1 MDNMFFDI
9 NMEKLPKHIAIIMD
23 GNGRWAK
30 KRFLPRTAGHKAGV
44 ETVRTIITECKRL
57 GIKHVTLYTFST
69 ENWKRPA
76 LEVETL
82 MMLLQTYLKKEVEE
96 LNRNNVRLTAIGD
109 IEKLPKACLEELK
122 RAMELT
128 KDNDGPNLNLA
139 LNYGGRYDI
148 TNAVKQISRDIE
160 NHKLNSDDI
169 TEETIKNY
177 LSTKSIP
184 DPDLVI
190 RTSGEQRLSNFLLWE
205 LAYAELYF
213 TDVYWPDLMKKN
225 FKKLYMH
232 IKIEIEDLVDL
243 NKECLYENQNFSRI
257 SFSSAIA
264 ISCFRRFAFIYR

>member
-9 NMEKLPKHIAIIMD
+9 DINNLPKHIAIIMD

-44 ETVRTIITECKRL
+44 ETVRKVITECKRL

-82 MMLLQTYLKKEVEE
+82 MTLLQSYLKKEVEE
-96 LNRNNVRLTAIGD
+96 LNINNVKLTAIGD
-109 IEKLPKACLEELK
+109 IEKLPKSCLDELK

-148 TNAVKQISRDIE
+148 TEAVKQISRDIE

-213 TDVYWPDLMKKN
+213 TDVYWPD
-225 FKKLYMH
+225 FD
-232 IKIEIEDLVDL
+232 E
-243 NKECLYENQNFSRI
+243 KELQKAIYTYQNRD
-257 SFSSAIA
+257 
-264 ISCFRRFAFIYR
+264 RRFGGLK

>member
-9 NMEKLPKHIAIIMD
+9 DINNLPKHIAIIMD

-44 ETVRTIITECKRL
+44 ETVRKVITECKRL

-82 MMLLQTYLKKEVEE
+82 MTLLQSYLKKEVEE
-96 LNRNNVRLTAIGD
+96 LNRNNVKLTAIGD
-109 IEKLPKACLEELK
+109 IEKLPKSCLDELK

-177 LSTKSIP
+177 LSTKSLP

-213 TDVYWPDLMKKN
+213 TDVYWPD
-225 FKKLYMH
+225 FD
-232 IKIEIEDLVDL
+232 E
-243 NKECLYENQNFSRI
+243 KELQRAIYAYQNRD
-257 SFSSAIA
+257 
-264 ISCFRRFAFIYR
+264 RRFGGLK

>member
-9 NMEKLPKHIAIIMD
+9 DMENLPKHIAIIMD

-44 ETVRTIITECKRL
+44 ETVRTVITECKRL

-82 MMLLQTYLKKEVEE
+82 MTLLQSYLKKEVAE
-96 LNRNNVRLTAIGD
+96 LNRNNVKLTAIGD
-109 IEKLPKACLEELK
+109 IEKLPKSCLEELK
-122 RAMELT
+122 KAMELT
-128 KDNDGPNLNLA
+128 KNNDGPNLNLA

-160 NHKLNSDDI
+160 NHKLNSESI

-213 TDVYWPDLMKKN
+213 TDVFWPD
-225 FKKLYMH
+225 FD
-232 IKIEIEDLVDL
+232 E
-243 NKECLYENQNFSRI
+243 KELQK
-257 SFSSAIA
+257 AIYA
-264 ISCFRRFAFIYR
+264 YQTRDRRFGGLK

>member
-109 IEKLPKACLEELK
+109 IEKLIELSK
-122 RAMELT
+122 
-128 KDNDGPNLNLA
+128 
-139 LNYGGRYDI
+139 
-148 TNAVKQISRDIE
+148 
-160 NHKLNSDDI
+160 
-169 TEETIKNY
+169 
-177 LSTKSIP
+177 
-184 DPDLVI
+184 
-190 RTSGEQRLSNFLLWE
+190 
-205 LAYAELYF
+205 
-213 TDVYWPDLMKKN
+213 
-225 FKKLYMH
+225 
-232 IKIEIEDLVDL
+232 
-243 NKECLYENQNFSRI
+243 
-257 SFSSAIA
+257 
-264 ISCFRRFAFIYR
+264 

>member
-9 NMEKLPKHIAIIMD
+9 DMENLPKHIAIIMD

-44 ETVRTIITECKRL
+44 ETVRTVITECKRL

-82 MMLLQTYLKKEVEE
+82 MTLLQSYLKKEVAE
-96 LNRNNVRLTAIGD
+96 LNRNNVKLTAIGD
-109 IEKLPKACLEELK
+109 IEKLPKSCLEELK
-122 RAMELT
+122 KAIELT
-128 KDNDGPNLNLA
+128 KNNDGPNLNLA

-160 NHKLNSDDI
+160 NHKLNSESI

-213 TDVYWPDLMKKN
+213 TDVYWPD
-225 FKKLYMH
+225 FD
-232 IKIEIEDLVDL
+232 E
-243 NKECLYENQNFSRI
+243 KELQKAIYTYQNRD
-257 SFSSAIA
+257 
-264 ISCFRRFAFIYR
+264 RRFGGLK

>member
-9 NMEKLPKHIAIIMD
+9 DMENLPKHIAIIMD

-44 ETVRTIITECKRL
+44 ETVRTVITECKRL

-82 MMLLQTYLKKEVEE
+82 MTLLQSYLKKEVAE
-96 LNRNNVRLTAIGD
+96 LNRNNVKLTAIGD
-109 IEKLPKACLEELK
+109 IEKLPKSCLEELK
-122 RAMELT
+122 KAMELT
-128 KDNDGPNLNLA
+128 KNNDGPNLNLA

-160 NHKLNSDDI
+160 NHKLNSESI

-213 TDVYWPDLMKKN
+213 TDVFWPD
-225 FKKLYMH
+225 FD
-232 IKIEIEDLVDL
+232 E
-243 NKECLYENQNFSRI
+243 KELQKAIYAYQNRD
-257 SFSSAIA
+257 
-264 ISCFRRFAFIYR
+264 RRFGGLK

>member
-9 NMEKLPKHIAIIMD
+9 DMENLPKHIAIIMD

-44 ETVRTIITECKRL
+44 ETVRTVITECKRL

-82 MMLLQTYLKKEVEE
+82 MTLLQSYLKKEVAE
-96 LNRNNVRLTAIGD
+96 LNRNKVRLSAIGD
-109 IEKLPKACLEELK
+109 IEKLPEACLEELK
-122 RAMELT
+122 KAMELT

-160 NHKLNSDDI
+160 NHKLNSENI

-213 TDVYWPDLMKKN
+213 TDVYWPD
-225 FKKLYMH
+225 FD
-232 IKIEIEDLVDL
+232 E
-243 NKECLYENQNFSRI
+243 KELQKAIYAYQNRD
-257 SFSSAIA
+257 
-264 ISCFRRFAFIYR
+264 RRFGGLK

>member
-30 KRFLPRTAGHKAGV
+30 KRFLPSTAGHKAGV

-122 RAMELT
+122 RAMKLT
-128 KDNDGPNLNLA
+128 KNTDGPNLNLA

-213 TDVYWPDLMKKN
+213 TDVYWPD
-225 FKKLYMH
+225 FD
-232 IKIEIEDLVDL
+232 E
-243 NKECLYENQNFSRI
+243 KELQKAIYAYQNRD
-257 SFSSAIA
+257 
-264 ISCFRRFAFIYR
+264 RRFGGLK